1 MNLVLTNE
9 LIITY
14 VLFWYFLFYI
24 TKWMK
29 DFQGASKNF
38 YHFLSAYSTIG
49 TGFGLVVL
57 LSIAINSE
65 WINGLKLLGISVV
78 ANMILVIIESTI
90 TIKFLR
96 IDYAVQKIGMVSFFV
111 VPFLAYRLIVL
122 LGII

>member
-65 WINGLKLLGISVV
+65 WINGLKLLGISVF

-90 TIKFLR
+90 TIKILK
-96 IDYAVQKIGMVSFFV
+96 IEYSVQKIGMVSFFV
-111 VPFLAYRLIVL
+111 VPFLAFRLIVL

>member
-1 MNLVLTNE
+1 MNDVLTNE

-29 DFQGASKNF
+29 DFRGASQNF
-38 YHFLSAYSTIG
+38 YQFLTAFSSIG
-49 TGFGLVVL
+49 TGFGLIVL

-65 WINGLKLLGISVV
+65 WVNGLILMGISVV
-78 ANMILVIIESTI
+78 VNMILVIIESTI
-90 TIKFLR
+90 TIKLLK
-96 IDYAVQKIGMVSFFV
+96 IDYAVEKIGMVSFFV
-111 VPFLAYRLIVL
+111 VPILAYRLIVL

>member
-1 MNLVLTNE
+1 MKLVLTNE

-29 DFQGASKNF
+29 DFQGASQNF
-38 YHFLSAYSTIG
+38 YYFLSAYSSIV
-49 TGFGLVVL
+49 TGFGLIVL

-65 WINGLKLLGISVV
+65 WINGLKLLVISVV
-78 ANMILVIIESTI
+78 TNSILVIIETFI
-90 TIKFLR
+90 TTKLLK

-111 VPFLAYRLIVL
+111 VPILAYRLIVL

>member
-1 MNLVLTNE
+1 MNIVLTNE

-29 DFQGASKNF
+29 DFRGASQNF
-38 YHFLSAYSTIG
+38 YYFLSAYSSIG
-49 TGFGLVVL
+49 TGFGLIVL

-78 ANMILVIIESTI
+78 ANSILVIIETFI
-90 TIKFLR
+90 TTKLLK

-111 VPFLAYRLIVL
+111 VPILAYRLIVL

>member
-1 MNLVLTNE
+1 MELTLTNE

-29 DFQGASKNF
+29 DFRGASQNF
-38 YHFLSAYSTIG
+38 YYFLSAYSSIG
-49 TGFGLVVL
+49 TGFGLIVL

-78 ANMILVIIESTI
+78 TNSVLVIIETFI
-90 TIKFLR
+90 TTKLLKIE
-96 IDYAVQKIGMVSFFV
+96 YVVQKIGMVSFFV

>member
-1 MNLVLTNE
+1 MNIVLTNE

-29 DFQGASKNF
+29 DFRGASQKF
-38 YHFLSAYSTIG
+38 YRFLTTYSSIG
-49 TGFGLVVL
+49 TGFGLIVL

-65 WINGLKLLGISVV
+65 WINGLILLGISVV
-78 ANMILVIIESTI
+78 SNMVLVVIESTI
-90 TIKFLR
+90 TMRLLK
-96 IDYAVQKIGMVSFFV
+96 IDYAVEKIGMISFFV

>member
-1 MNLVLTNE
+1 MNIVLTNE

-78 ANMILVIIESTI
+78 SNMVLVIIESTI
-90 TIKFLR
+90 TMRLLK
-96 IDYAVQKIGMVSFFV
+96 IDYAVEKIGMVSFFV
-111 VPFLAYRLIVL
+111 VPFLAYRFIVL

>member
-1 MNLVLTNE
+1 MNIVLTNE

-29 DFQGASKNF
+29 DFRGASQNF
-38 YHFLSAYSTIG
+38 YYFLSAYSSIG
-49 TGFGLVVL
+49 TGFGLIVL

-65 WINGLKLLGISVV
+65 WMNGLKLLGISVV
-78 ANMILVIIESTI
+78 ANSILVIMETFI
-90 TIKFLR
+90 TTKLLK
-96 IDYAVQKIGMVSFFV
+96 IDYAVQKIGTVSFFV
-111 VPFLAYRLIVL
+111 VPILAYRLIVL

>member
-90 TIKFLR
+90 TIKLLK
-96 IDYAVQKIGMVSFFV
+96 IDYAVEKIGMVSFFV
-111 VPFLAYRLIVL
+111 VPFLAFRLIVL

>member
-49 TGFGLVVL
+49 TGFGNM
-57 LSIAINSE
+57 AT
-65 WINGLKLLGISVV
+65 GTLGTKAFTKWTSP
-78 ANMILVIIESTI
+78 A
-90 TIKFLR
+90 
-96 IDYAVQKIGMVSFFV
+96 G
-111 VPFLAYRLIVL
+111 
-122 LGII
+122 

>member
-1 MNLVLTNE
+1 MNLFLTNE

-29 DFQGASKNF
+29 DFRGASQNF
-38 YHFLSAYSTIG
+38 YYFLSAYSSIG
-49 TGFGLVVL
+49 TGFGLIVL

-65 WINGLKLLGISVV
+65 WMNGLKLLGISVV
-78 ANMILVIIESTI
+78 ANSILVIMETFI
-90 TIKFLR
+90 TTKLLK

-111 VPFLAYRLIVL
+111 VPILAYRLIVL

>member
-1 MNLVLTNE
+1 MNPLTFE
-9 LIITY
+9 LTITY
-14 VLFWYFLFYI
+14 ILFWYFLFYI

-78 ANMILVIIESTI
+78 VNMILVIIESTI
-90 TIKFLR
+90 TIKLLK
-96 IDYAVQKIGMVSFFV
+96 IDYAVEKIGMVSFFV